1 MDLTSKNFVTG
12 EKLGYYDRELKK
24 YLATTPLGYQGD
36 LAKLYEVRL
45 PVSFNLGRVGQESDP
60 LDVVNAE
67 LNLNSFPTQVGSSQ
81 IWYKQPTAEVGPIAW
96 SGVVDDYNSESGTA
110 NVGVI
115 FADGSKIVQQARF
128 TRFLP
133 GGRIYGVTWAAN
145 DPGYIDTGLTLN
157 YGYRFKVRGYAK
169 PGGTMGV
176 LIGAFSSTTER
187 TQARQLGSSNKF
199 QIQWSAGSDVTQE
212 TSGIDV
218 NKEFE
223 YTIGANYF
231 NVKQGSVDYTQTTFS
246 NHKTSGTNSTIP
258 ILLLNE
264 TKTGT
269 NYVNSIGCEWVI
281 YDTDHTTILRHMM
294 PYHLADDEI
303 VILDVNG
310 LTKEN
315 IDDIIVN
322 GDSSAFASRI
332 YRPGAGTLVEVDA
345 A

>member
-1 MDLTSKNFVTG
+1 MDLTGKTLVTG
-12 EKLGYYDRELKK
+12 ERLAYYDRELKK
-24 YLATTPLGYQGD
+24 YLATTPTGYQGK
-36 LAKLYEVRL
+36 LAEMYEVRL

-60 LDVVNAE
+60 LDVVNAD

-81 IWYKQPTAEVGPIAW
+81 IWYKQPTAEVGPITW
-96 SGVVDDYNSESGTA
+96 SGVVDQYNSESGTA
-110 NVGVI
+110 NVAVI
-115 FADGSKIVQQARF
+115 FADGSRIIQQARF

-133 GGRIYGVTWAAN
+133 GGRIYGVAWDAN
-145 DPGYIDTGLTLN
+145 NPGYIDTGLTLN
-157 YGYRFKVRGYAK
+157 YGYLFKARGYTK
-169 PGGTMGV
+169 PGGVMGI
-176 LIGAFSSTTER
+176 LMGAYSSNSER
-187 TQARQLGSSNKF
+187 TQVRQLGGSNKF
-199 QIQWSAGSDVTQE
+199 QVQWPAGSDVTQT
-212 TSGIDV
+212 TSSVDV

-231 NVKQGSVDYTQTTFS
+231 NVKQGSVEYNKTNFS
-246 NHKTSGTNSTIP
+246 GHNTSGTNTGVP

-269 NYVNSIGCEWVI
+269 GYTNGIGCEWVI
-281 YDTDHTTILRHMM
+281 YDTDHTTILKHFI

-310 LTKEN
+310 LSKTE

-322 GDSSAFASRI
+322 GDSSTFASRI

>member
-1 MDLTSKNFVTG
+1 MDLTNNTIVTG
-12 EKLGYYDRELKK
+12 EKLAYYDRELKK
-24 YLATTPLGYQGD
+24 YLATTPTGYQGS
-36 LAKLYEVRL
+36 LAEMYEVRL

-60 LDVVNAE
+60 LDVVNAD

-96 SGVVDDYNSESGTA
+96 SGVVDQYNSESGTA

-133 GGRIYGVTWAAN
+133 GGRIYGVAWDVN
-145 DPGYIDTGLTLN
+145 NPGYIDTGLTLN
-157 YGYRFKVRGYAK
+157 YGYRFKARGLTK
-169 PGGTMGV
+169 PGGVMGC
-176 LIGAFSSTTER
+176 LIGVYSSNSER
-187 TQARQLGSSNKF
+187 TQVRQLGGSNKF
-199 QIQWSAGSDVTQE
+199 QVQWASGSDVTQA

-223 YTIGANYF
+223 YIVGANYF
-231 NVKQGSVDYTQTTFS
+231 NVKQGSVDYTQTNFS
-246 NHKTSGTNSTIP
+246 GHKTSGTNTEVP

-264 TKTGT
+264 SKTGT
-269 NYVNSIGCEWVI
+269 NYVNGIGCEWVI
-281 YDTDHTTILRHMM
+281 YDTDHTTILKHLM

-310 LTKEN
+310 LSKTE

-322 GDSSAFASRI
+322 ADSSAFASRI
-332 YRPGAGTLVEVDA
+332 HRPGAGVLVEVDA

>member
-12 EKLGYYDRELKK
+12 EKLGYYDQELKK
-24 YLATTPLGYQGD
+24 YLATTPLGYQGT
-36 LAKLYEVRL
+36 LAEMYEVRL

-60 LDVVNAE
+60 LDVVNAD

-133 GGRIYGVTWAAN
+133 GGRIYGVAWDTN
-145 DPGYIDTGLTLN
+145 NPGYIDTGLTLN
-157 YGYRFKVRGYAK
+157 YGYRFKARGYTKA
-169 PGGTMGV
+169 GGMMGV

-199 QIQWSAGSDVTQE
+199 QVQWAAGSDVMQE

-223 YTIGANYF
+223 YTLGANYF
-231 NVKQGSVDYTQTTFS
+231 NVKQGAVEYTQTTFS
-246 NHKTSGTNSTIP
+246 SHKTSGTNSGVP

-264 TKTGT
+264 SKTGT
-269 NYVNSIGCEWVI
+269 SYVNGIGCEWVI
-281 YDTDHTTILRHMM
+281 YDTDHTTILRHMI
-294 PYHLADDEI
+294 PYHLANDEI

-315 IDDIIVN
+315 IDDIIAN

-332 YRPGAGTLVEVDA
+332 HRPGAGTLVEVDA